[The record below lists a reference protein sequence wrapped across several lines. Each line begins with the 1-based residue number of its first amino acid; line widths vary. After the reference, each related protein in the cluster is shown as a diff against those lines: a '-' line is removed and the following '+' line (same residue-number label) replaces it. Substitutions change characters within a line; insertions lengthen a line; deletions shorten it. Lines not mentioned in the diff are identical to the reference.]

1 MTYETWK
8 NEIEVWKL
16 VTDLKSDK
24 QALAVSLNLTGNAR
38 EVAMEVAA
46 ADLAKEDGMKTL
58 IENLDKVFLRDDKD
72 KAYEAYKNFDTFS
85 KSENMSMSEY
95 IVEFDKRYNQS
106 KKYEMTLPQAV
117 LAFRLLDKAN
127 LTLSEKQ
134 LALTASSDIKYATM
148 KSALL
153 HIFGDGACANNNG
166 QSITIK
172 QEPVYYTQQKKPMS
186 SQRSTN
192 PLNKR
197 TKCAICQSVYHWAK
211 ECLNKAASNSV

>member
-1 MTYETWK
+1 ME
-8 NEIEVWKL
+8 EQIEVWKL

-24 QALAVSLNLTGNAR
+24 QALAVSLSLTGNAR
-38 EVAMEVAA
+38 EVAMEVAT

-58 IENLDKVFLRDDKD
+58 IENLDKVFLRCDKD

-106 KKYEMTLPQAV
+106 KKYEITLPEAV

-134 LALTASSDIKYATM
+134 LALTASSDVKYATM
-148 KSALL
+148 KSA
-153 HIFGDGACANNNG
+153 
-166 QSITIK
+166 
-172 QEPVYYTQQKKPMS
+172 
-186 SQRSTN
+186 
-192 PLNKR
+192 
-197 TKCAICQSVYHWAK
+197 
-211 ECLNKAASNSV
+211 

>member
-8 NEIEVWKL
+8 NKIEMWKL

-24 QALAVSLNLTGNAR
+24 QALAVSLSLTGNAR

-46 ADLAKEDGMKTL
+46 ADLAKEVGMKTL
-58 IENLDKVFLRDDKD
+58 IENLDKVFLRYDKD

-106 KKYEMTLPQAV
+106 KKYEITLPEAV

-134 LALTASSDIKYATM
+134 LALTASSDVKYATM
-148 KSALL
+148 KSA
-153 HIFGDGACANNNG
+153 
-166 QSITIK
+166 
-172 QEPVYYTQQKKPMS
+172 
-186 SQRSTN
+186 
-192 PLNKR
+192 
-197 TKCAICQSVYHWAK
+197 
-211 ECLNKAASNSV
+211 